1 MGTSVVFDLIGTLV
15 TRFDSVLS
23 TNVFDGYGITDDPGD
38 YLMVGVED
46 PDSDRGIAAEAR
58 QEWAGLGARARY
70 EEGTVTCV
78 ALSWNGDADMSA
90 ARTACKA
97 ITVAVENHLRGDPNL
112 GGTVTGLMWTGYGT
126 RTQLIPI
133 QAEDGACVICVF
145 DVAFKARI

>member
-15 TRFDSVLS
+15 TRFDAAV
-23 TNVFDGYGITDDPGD
+23 TANVYDGFGVTDDPGN

-58 QEWAGLGARARY
+58 QDWAAIGNRARY

-78 ALSWNGDADMSA
+78 AMAWNGDGDLAA

-97 ITVAVENHLRGDPNL
+97 ITVEAENHLRSDPNL